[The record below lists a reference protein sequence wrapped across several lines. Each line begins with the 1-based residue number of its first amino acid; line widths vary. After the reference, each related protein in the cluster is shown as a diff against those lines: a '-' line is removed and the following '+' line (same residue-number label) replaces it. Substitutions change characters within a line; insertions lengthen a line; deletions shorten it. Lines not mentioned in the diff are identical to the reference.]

1 MGLIINLIA
10 AVILFII
17 PLKRY
22 SNKALRV
29 APHPLYKEKLIGI
42 NADLDFLIFSILTA
56 MVFLG
61 PLSLV
66 KYAYWIIVLII
77 LCFNRFKLKID
88 SIILSYML
96 FIGWALL
103 SALFITDVPFA
114 ALMMLIK
121 YTLPLLYLWLAYTAI
136 NDSDD
141 FLYFLKITSVGM
153 CVYAMFIGGFAAK
166 FLTPIYSFLNWGSG
180 GLFISYAPLADYF
193 SALIVIPL
201 ALFLITEKKIWLYA
215 TVWIILSTVLE
226 TVRTGLGALCIAASF
241 LFLTIYKI
249 KALPWV
255 AGILMVGIIIIFT
268 VPAFRDKMF
277 VNDDVSIETFSA
289 SQANFENISSNG
301 REALWDL
308 NMQKFYDPSPLIGSG
323 LGASGDF
330 MKNREGL
337 HLIHSDY
344 VQILCDLGNIGIILF
359 GIFVLV
365 TLIKI
370 IATSWKNNCP
380 NIVKLTGGMA
390 LGSCGATFFSM
401 GFDNVVTYAQQSF
414 VLPFIMIG
422 IFLKAN
428 DLYKNNEWR

>member
-201 ALFLITEKKIWLYA
+201 ALFLITE
-215 TVWIILSTVLE
+215 
-226 TVRTGLGALCIAASF
+226 
-241 LFLTIYKI
+241 
-249 KALPWV
+249 
-255 AGILMVGIIIIFT
+255 
-268 VPAFRDKMF
+268 
-277 VNDDVSIETFSA
+277 
-289 SQANFENISSNG
+289 G
-301 REALWDL
+301 R
-308 NMQKFYDPSPLIGSG
+308 FY
-323 LGASGDF
+323 
-330 MKNREGL
+330 
-337 HLIHSDY
+337 
-344 VQILCDLGNIGIILF
+344 
-359 GIFVLV
+359 
-365 TLIKI
+365 
-370 IATSWKNNCP
+370 
-380 NIVKLTGGMA
+380 
-390 LGSCGATFFSM
+390 
-401 GFDNVVTYAQQSF
+401 
-414 VLPFIMIG
+414 
-422 IFLKAN
+422 
-428 DLYKNNEWR
+428 